1 MKKDQRK
8 EMPDDWKLTGEEIEE
23 EGDKSSKEEEEITD
37 LTEEDLPT
45 IVFEGEKIDIKDVMN
60 QNIVIRDMITR
71 PSSFTEGDYAV
82 LQIEKDGEPCT
93 ITTGS
98 AVLMRQIKERADK
111 LPFRCQIVEQQSM
124 KGKYRYYTL
133 AHAGKEPK
141 DF

>member
-8 EMPDDWKLTGEEIEE
+8 EMPDDWKLIGEEIEE
-23 EGDKSSKEEEEITD
+23 EGDKSSKEEEITD

-60 QNIVIRDMITR
+60 QNIVIRDVVTR

-98 AVLMRQIKERADK
+98 TVLMRQIKERADK
-111 LPFRCQIVEQQSM
+111 LPFRCQIVEQHSL
-124 KGKYRYYTL
+124 KSGYSYYTL
-133 AHAGKEPK
+133 APAVKKMK

>member
-8 EMPDDWKLTGEEIEE
+8 EMPDDWKLMDEDIKKK
-23 EGDKSSKEEEEITD
+23 GDKSSKEEEITD

-45 IVFEGEKIDIKDVMN
+45 IAFEGEKIDIKDVMN

-71 PSSFTEGDYAV
+71 PSSFIEGDYAV

-98 AVLMRQIKERADK
+98 IVLMRQVKERANK

-124 KGKYRYYTL
+124 KGKYRELCKTSLNSYKY
-133 AHAGKEPK
+133 P
-141 DF
+141 